1 MKSSSALMFALAVG
15 GGVLA
20 SEREASALG
29 PLDVEV
35 GAKIGGGT
43 APFSN
48 QPNALGFGLG
58 ARAGVVVL
66 GGWYGGASIVHYF
79 GGTGTVGLGD
89 VATSGAGESST
100 LFGIEGGYGVNLLG
114 LLTVRG
120 QLGVGSFN
128 LGFTGIELPGVSN
141 LYLEPG
147 LTVLASF
154 GLLFVGADV
163 NLLVLPGIVDP
174 LNPKGPSTWAT
185 TLTSH
190 AQVGV
195 KF

>member
-1 MKSSSALMFALAVG
+1 MKSSAVLIFALAVG
-15 GGVLA
+15 GGVVA
-20 SEREASALG
+20 SERDARALG

-58 ARAGVVVL
+58 ARAGVVVF
-66 GGWYGGASIVHYF
+66 GGLYGGLSIVHYF
-79 GGTGTVGLGD
+79 GGSGTVALGD
-89 VATSGAGESST
+89 VSTSGASESST
-100 LFGIEGGYGVNLLG
+100 LFGFEGGYGVSLLG
-114 LLTVRG
+114 LLTLRA

-128 LGFTGIELPGVSN
+128 VSFSGIDLPSASN

-154 GLLFVGADV
+154 GLVFVGADV
-163 NLLVLPGIVDP
+163 NLLVLPGITDP
-174 LNPKGPSTWAT
+174 TNPLGPSKWAT